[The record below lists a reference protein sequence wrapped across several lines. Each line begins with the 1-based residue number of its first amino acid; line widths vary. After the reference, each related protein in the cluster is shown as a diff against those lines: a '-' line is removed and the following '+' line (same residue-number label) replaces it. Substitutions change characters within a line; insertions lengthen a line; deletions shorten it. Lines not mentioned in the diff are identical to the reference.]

1 MKPLQLFINIIVIA
15 LFTAIFIYVFM
26 DKTHASELKEY
37 NYTIGCINLDNYAD
51 VRKPKNTSLQ

>member
-15 LFTAIFIYVFM
+15 FFTAIVLLLIM
-26 DKTHASELKEY
+26 DKSHASELKEY